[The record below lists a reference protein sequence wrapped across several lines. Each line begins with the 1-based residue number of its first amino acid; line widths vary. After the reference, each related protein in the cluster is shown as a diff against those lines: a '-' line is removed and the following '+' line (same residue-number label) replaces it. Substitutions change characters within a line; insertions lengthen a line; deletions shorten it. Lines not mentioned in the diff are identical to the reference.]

1 MTCIVASVHHQI
13 VVADTRCSDDNSMVR
28 VSKIRRAKGGL
39 IGCAGGWS
47 EILHFWD
54 KLSGK
59 KVKDG
64 VLHDQAD
71 FCGIEL
77 ARDGVYLYD
86 PAGRRY
92 PIKDQ
97 FFAIGSGGPYALGA
111 MAMGATPEEAVAIAS
126 RFDPATGPEIEV
138 LQLKVA
144 RNGSKAHHRR

>member
-1 MTCIVASVHHQI
+1 MTCIVASVPHRVI
-13 VVADTRCSDDNSMVR
+13 VSDTRCSDDNSMVR
-28 VSKIRRAKGGL
+28 VSKIRQIKTSL

-47 EILHFWD
+47 EILYFWD
-54 KLSGK
+54 KLGGK

-64 VLHDQAD
+64 VLHDQAE

-77 ARDGVYLYD
+77 ARDVIYMYD
-86 PAGRRY
+86 PSGRRY

-111 MAMGATPEEAVAIAS
+111 MAMGASPEEAVAIAS

-144 RNGSKAHHRR
+144 RNGRNQGQRR